1 MLAELLPW
9 AQSQAEAS
17 GYKTVGIYAGA
28 LGFGYNEE
36 LLKQKN
42 MPVPKCWADLT
53 DPAYRGEVQIANPN
67 SSGTSYTTL
76 ATIVRSEEHTS
87 ELQSLMRISYAV
99 FCLKNKKLISTAHSC
114 YIL

>member
-28 LGFGYNEE
+28 LGFGYSEE

-53 DPAYRGEVQIANPN
+53 YPAYKGEVQIANPN

-76 ATIVRSEEHTS
+76 ATIVQLLGEAKAFDWLMGLHKKVN
-87 ELQSLMRISYAV
+87 QSTNPGPPLTR
-99 FCLKNKKLISTAHSC
+99 TPTR
-114 YIL
+114 